1 MIRLDTETFSATPI
15 KAGTYRYA
23 RDCEVMVLSYTLAE
37 DDPAKV
43 WDITSGDPM
52 PGDLEYFLFD
62 TDEPVTA
69 HNAMFD
75 RNVLR
80 LGQLKLDIPIERW
93 RCTMVKALAH
103 SLPGKL
109 EALCDVLGV
118 AQDKA
123 KLKTGKQLIQL
134 FCKPRPKNSK
144 ITRAT
149 RETHPEQWA
158 EFIEYARIDTEA
170 LRAVDLALP
179 TWNWREHEIAL
190 WHLDQRINDRGF
202 AIDVELAEA
211 AVRTVKR
218 EQARLAREVREL
230 TNDEVQAATQRDRM
244 LQHILIEYGVSLPD
258 LTASTIERRIDDPEL
273 PRGLRD
279 LLALRQ
285 DASTSSTTKY
295 NAMLRSVTDGRLR
308 GTLQFNGAARTGR
321 LAGRIV
327 QPQNFA
333 RPTHEQDEID
343 EAIEL
348 LKADVLDVVSDDTM
362 KLVSSA
368 LRGTIIA
375 PPGRK
380 LNVADLS
387 NIEGRMLAWLAGEEW
402 KLQAFRDFDTVI
414 GTDGNGE
421 PIRKGPD
428 LYKLAYAR
436 SFGIPHEQVTK
447 PGRQIGKVMELSMGY
462 EGGVGAFVSMG
473 ENYGLD
479 AEAMAEAAWTS
490 LPGDVV
496 HEAEG
501 FYDWALEQKR
511 PTFGLSRKAFV
522 TCDTFKRLWRG
533 AHQATVSLWHDLED
547 ACIAAVKA
555 PGKTLRVRSLLV
567 GCTGAWLRIR
577 LPSGRYLCYPSP
589 RVKDDKL
596 SYMGMNQYTR
606 QWQRIGTHGGK
617 LVENVTQAASRDILM
632 ANMPAIEQ
640 AGYAIVLSV
649 HDELITESDDTEEFD
664 SRHLAAHM
672 ATVPVWAEGL
682 PLAAAGFSGYRYK
695 KD

>member
-1 MIRLDTETFSATPI
+1 VIRLDTETFSATPI

-23 RDCEVMVLSYTLAE
+23 SDCEVMVVTYTLDD

-43 WDITSGDPM
+43 WDVTSGEPM
-52 PGDLEYFLFD
+52 PGDLAYWLLD

-80 LGQLKLDIPIERW
+80 LGQLKLALPIERW

-109 EALCDVLGV
+109 EALCTVLGV
-118 AQDKA
+118 EQDKA
-123 KLKTGKQLIQL
+123 KLKTGAKLIQL
-134 FCKPRPKNSK
+134 FCKPRPKSAK

-149 RETHPEQWA
+149 SRTHPAEWA
-158 EFIEYARIDTEA
+158 EFLEYARIDCEA
-170 LRAVDLALP
+170 LREVDRLLP
-179 TWNWREHEIAL
+179 NWNWREQEIAL
-190 WHLDQRINDRGF
+190 WHLDQKINDRGF
-202 AIDVELAEA
+202 AIDVEMAEA

-218 EQARLAREVREL
+218 EQRRLAEEVREL
-230 TNDEVQAATQRDRM
+230 TNEEVQAATQRDRM
-244 LQHILIEYGVSLPD
+244 LMHILTEYGVALPD
-258 LTASTIERRIDDPEL
+258 LTASTIERRIDDPDL

-295 NAMLRSVTDGRLR
+295 TAMLRSVTDGRLR
-308 GTLQFNGAARTGR
+308 GTLQFNGASRTGR
-321 LAGRIV
+321 WAGRIV

-333 RPTHEQDEID
+333 RPTHEQEEID

-348 LKADVLDVVSDDTM
+348 LKADVLDLVSNDCM
-362 KLVSSA
+362 KLISSA

-402 KLQAFRDFDTVI
+402 KLQAFRDFDA
-414 GTDGNGE
+414 GT
-421 PIRKGPD
+421 GPD

-447 PGRQIGKVMELSMGY
+447 AGRQIGKVQELSLGY

-479 AEAMAEAAWTS
+479 AEAMAEAAWAS
-490 LPGDVV
+490 LPRDVV

-501 FYDWALEQKR
+501 FYDWALQQKR
-511 PTFGLSRKAFV
+511 PTFGLSRKAYV

-533 AHQATVSLWHDLED
+533 AHPGVVSLWDDLDE
-547 ACIAAVKA
+547 ACIAAVRK
-555 PGKTLRVRSLLV
+555 PGNTIRVRSLLV
-567 GCTGAWLRIR
+567 ASTGAWLRIR
-577 LPSGRYLCYPSP
+577 LPSGRYLCYPNP
-589 RVKDDKL
+589 KVKDDKL

-617 LVENVTQAASRDILM
+617 LVENVTQAAARDVLVSPM
-632 ANMPAIEQ
+632 HAIE
-640 AGYAIVLSV
+640 ADGYAIVLSV
-649 HDELITESDDTEEFD
+649 HDELITESDDTEQFD
-664 SRHLAAHM
+664 WKHLAAHM
-672 ATVPVWAEGL
+672 ATVPSWAPGL
-682 PLAAAGFSGYRYK
+682 PLAAAGFSDHRYK
-695 KD
+695 KKD